1 MVLCKIAALAFL
13 LYYFYMTNTTEVFGT
28 HGLWV
33 PSRLVGDTHRM
44 SPSQLILRQSP
55 GDLGQVAVRTSRT
68 TSREG
73 GAICIMAHV
82 VVFEPDKTVC
92 VEEHRL
98 VPGEGGMS
106 ELVCMDTKDYLEAVR
121 APRDRND
128 DPVLNFVRGV
138 ARAIQSS
145 NAARDPLEHWQGPSG
160 RIFDT
165 ILKTLPVH
173 PAAVAI
179 ADTLR
184 LITPAAPLPH
194 GKIPA

>member
-1 MVLCKIAALAFL
+1 
-13 LYYFYMTNTTEVFGT
+13 
-28 HGLWV
+28 
-33 PSRLVGDTHRM
+33 
-44 SPSQLILRQSP
+44 
-55 GDLGQVAVRTSRT
+55 
-68 TSREG
+68 
-73 GAICIMAHV
+73 MAHV
-82 VVFEPDKTVC
+82 LVFEPKNTVC

-165 ILKTLPVH
+165 IIKTLPVH